1 MQEQLHEDPMSNSMA
16 VLDHSSKDAVFVEI
30 GRAAATAKRALE
42 AALRERQ
49 VDQLAELTL
58 IAMQARHWR
67 EDGYTL
73 PPSLEYVAR
82 RFA

>member
-1 MQEQLHEDPMSNSMA
+1 MMNAALEAQSSQEA
-16 VLDHSSKDAVFVEI
+16 TLDHSSDYAVFVEI
-30 GRAAATAKRALE
+30 GRASAHAKQALE

-49 VDQLAELTL
+49 VDQLAELTM
-58 IAMQARHWR
+58 IAMQARHWQ